1 MAALLGAGRGSS
13 VGGSERGAEVVVVG
27 AFFSST
33 GADDSA
39 NSVGKVDVL
48 GAIENVG
55 DEDGTLL
62 VLGDSLALGASL
74 VLGATVGVSGMS
86 IVSKVVFCP
95 AVQFA
100 VFKIGMI

>member
-1 MAALLGAGRGSS
+1 MAALLGGERGSS
-13 VGGSERGAEVVVVG
+13 VGGNERGAVVIVVG
-27 AFFSST
+27 ASFRST
-33 GADDSA
+33 GADGSA
-39 NSVGKVDVL
+39 KSMGKVDVL

-62 VLGDSLALGASL
+62 VLGDSLALGTSL
-74 VLGATVGVSGMS
+74 VLGATVGISGMS
-86 IVSKVVFCP
+86 VVSKVVFCP